1 MKRHCVHKV
10 KCYGSYSIE
19 NTVERKRRIREL
31 IRTDRLVETNKRVIP
46 DMCDVYSY
54 HNIVHLEGN
63 KLSHTDLVKYS
74 TTHLFLE
81 KTKQ

>member
-1 MKRHCVHKV
+1 MKPNCVHKV

-31 IRTDRLVETNKRVIP
+31 IRTDHLVETNKRVIP
-46 DMCDVYSY
+46 DMSDVY
-54 HNIVHLEGN
+54 HNIFYLEEN

-74 TTHLFLE
+74 ISNLVLE
-81 KTKQ
+81 KAE